1 MINWENGTRRDGRPE
16 VGAVEADGAE
26 EEVHAGDLRARGTHK
41 CNAAGGQGNNKTT
54 RMKNWQKG
62 R

>member
-1 MINWENGTRRDGRPE
+1 
-16 VGAVEADGAE
+16 
-26 EEVHAGDLRARGTHK
+26 LRARGTHK